1 MTRIAAFWAG
11 LAALACVGVTPA
23 LARPTFNLS
32 FIAGTSQAAQD
43 DFTAAAN
50 YWAGTLTNNVTINLT
65 VGTANLGGLILGAT
79 TSAQVFE
86 TYSSLRSALV
96 ADKSGDATDA
106 TATANLASSASPLSI
121 YMNHTTDNSNSA
133 TPFTY
138 SVSNP
143 DFRMTTALARALG
156 YSGLDNVGFSTAG
169 QALSVTAASTTVTC
183 TTCDAIIEFT
193 TAFNWDYTTSDGIAA
208 GNYDF
213 TGAAIHEIAHAL
225 GFISGVD
232 TVDFFASG
240 TPTSAATLAGFYM
253 APLDL
258 FRCSTASKAAGT
270 ALDFT
275 EDTRTKYF
283 SLNDCTTTGAAQFA
297 DGTSATNGDGSQAS
311 HWKNG
316 LGLGI
321 MNPTLTSGVVAAVS
335 TNDLTALDA
344 IGWNLSSAPEPASLA
359 LGGVWLAGLGFARR
373 RAAARGTLK

>member
-50 YWAGTLTNNVTINLT
+50 YWANTLSNNVTINLT
-65 VGTANLGGLILGAT
+65 VGTANLGGSILGET

-86 TYSSLRSALV
+86 TYSSLSSALV
-96 ADKSGDATDA
+96 ADKSGDSTDA
-106 TATANLASSASPLSI
+106 TATANLPSSGSALSI
-121 YMNHTTDNSNSA
+121 YMNHTTDNANSA

-138 SVSNP
+138 SVNNP
-143 DFRMTTALARALG
+143 DFHMTTALARALG
-156 YSGLDNVGFSTAG
+156 YSGLDNLGYSTSG
-169 QALSVTAASTTVTC
+169 QALSVASGANC

-193 TAFNWDYTTSDGIAA
+193 TAYNWDYTTADGITA
-208 GNYDF
+208 GYYDF

-232 TVDFFASG
+232 TVDYFASG
-240 TPTSAATLAGFYM
+240 TPTSAATLASYYM
-253 APLDL
+253 SPLDL

-311 HWKNG
+311 HLKNG